1 VRRIETLKD
10 GTEAIGNRI
19 RVKVLKN
26 KLARRPSARPRWIC
40 FSGGGSAARAA

>member
-26 KLARRPSARPRWIC
+26 KVA
-40 FSGGGSAARAA
+40 